1 MRPVPVRA
9 LLSVSDKTGLAEFG
23 RGLAAL
29 GWEILSTGGTAK
41 ALRDAGLKV
50 VEVGDLTGFGEVLGG
65 RVKTLHP
72 AVHAGI
78 LARRD
83 VPGDLALLAGR
94 KIGAIDLVCVNLYP
108 FEETVAK
115 GAAHEEVVEQIDIGG
130 PSMLRSAAKNHCHV
144 LVVADPARYTD
155 VLSRLREG
163 TSGEIS
169 FRESLALDAFARS
182 ARYEAAILAY
192 FQRRSGEPLPE
203 TLALGAR
210 RARVLRYGE
219 NPHQRG
225 ALYARGGGG
234 GIAGAALLSGKD
246 PSYTNYLDLEAAWR
260 AALAFSRPTVAVI
273 KHTNP
278 CGLAEAAT
286 LPEALDGAWAGD
298 PVSAFGSVVGCNRP
312 VDVPFI
318 RALLSQER
326 FLEGIVAPSVDSAV
340 IDLLRAGP
348 KWGRSV
354 RVLAVPGTPDAWDV
368 RSLSGGFLVQ
378 ERDVPR
384 VPREAWRCVTKATP
398 SEAAW
403 RDLAFAWTA
412 CRFVTS
418 NAICL
423 ASDSRLVGVGSGQMS
438 RVDAVEIAVRKAGAR
453 AEGSAL
459 ASDAFFPFPDGI
471 ERAAKA
477 GIAAVIQPGGSIR
490 DKAVFAAA
498 DAAGVAMVVTGER
511 HFRH

>member
-1 MRPVPVRA
+1 MPTPVRA
-9 LLSVSDKTGLAEFG
+9 LLSVSDKTGLADFG
-23 RGLAAL
+23 KGLAAL
-29 GWEILSTGGTAK
+29 GWEILSTGGTAR
-41 ALRDAGLKV
+41 ALRDAGLRV

-83 VPGDLALLAGR
+83 VPGDVALLAER

-108 FEETVAK
+108 FEEAVAK

-130 PSMLRSAAKNHCHV
+130 PSMLRSASKNHRHV
-144 LVVADPARYTD
+144 LVVADPARYGE

-163 TSGEIS
+163 TADDLP
-169 FRESLALDAFARS
+169 FRESLAHDAFARS

-192 FQRRSGEPLPE
+192 FQRRAGESLPE
-203 TLALGAR
+203 TLAIGAR

-225 ALYARGGGG
+225 ALYVREGGG

-260 AALAFSRPTVAVI
+260 AALAFDRPAVAVI

-286 LPEALDGAWAGD
+286 LGEALEGAWAGD

-312 VDVPFI
+312 VDVPFV

-326 FLEGIVAPSVDSAV
+326 FLEGIVAPTVDPAAV
-340 IDLLRAGP
+340 EALRAGP

-354 RVLAVPGTPDAWDV
+354 RVLAVPGSPDAWEV

-378 ERDVPR
+378 ERDVQKSPR
-384 VPREAWRCVTKATP
+384 GAWRCVTKVVP
-398 SEAAW
+398 SDGSW

-423 ASDSRLVGVGSGQMS
+423 AARSSLVGVGSGQMS
-438 RVDAVEIAVRKAGAR
+438 RVDAVEISIRKAGTR
-453 AEGSAL
+453 AAGSAL

-471 ERAAKA
+471 ERAAEA
-477 GIAAVIQPGGSIR
+477 GVAAVIQPGGSIR
-490 DKAVFAAA
+490 DEAVVAAA
-498 DAAGVAMVVTGER
+498 DAAGIAMVVTGER